1 MSYNAPAEDILRSL
15 GQVVRIRRLELQQ
28 SQETLAFR
36 AHLHR
41 THITAI
47 ENGRHSI
54 SLRKLVLLAD
64 ALELDVLELLQ
75 RAVSALPEPG
85 VTPVQQAG
93 E

>member
-15 GQVVRIRRLELQQ
+15 GQVVRVRRMELQI
-28 SQETLAFR
+28 SQEVLAFR

-64 ALELDVLELLQ
+64 ALELDMLELLQ
-75 RAVSALPEPG
+75 RAIRALPEPG
-85 VTPVQQAG
+85 ARPLQQAND
-93 E
+93 